1 MAVTLLWCV
10 GRSHIRVLSQTCTVC
25 LLLLLRTR
33 ECAVSYL
40 CALSES
46 DFNCSPVALSC
57 CCVLCVFMRS
67 PTFVRSFPYSDFD
80 CSPVAV
86 CSPNFV
92 RSLCLRMLACLLLW
106 LRTRQAESVPDTLYS
121 CCDVSA
127 LAVFSLRCVSFR
139 LPSII
144 FVQFKKCKRII

>member
-1 MAVTLLWCV
+1 MLGALTFVCSLRLGLFAYCCYREHESV
-10 GRSHIRVLSQTCTVC
+10 LYVIYVLSLNRTSTVR
-25 LLLLLRTR
+25 LLLSRVVVY
-33 ECAVSYL
+33 CVFL
-40 CALSES
+40 CAL
-46 DFNCSPVALSC
+46 P
-57 CCVLCVFMRS
+57 
-67 PTFVRSFPYSDFD
+67 PYSDCD